1 MAKKQKD
8 RKMTAE
14 EYFREKKG
22 GRRMENEYFIAI
34 DKESLFKMMES
45 FALYKMNEQ
54 EIKNAINMAT
64 SKEIVDLSQ
73 N

>member
-1 MAKKQKD
+1 
-8 RKMTAE
+8 
-14 EYFREKKG
+14 
-22 GRRMENEYFIAI
+22 MENEYFIAI
-34 DKESLFKMMES
+34 DKESLFKTMES

-64 SKEIVDLSQ
+64 PKEIVDLSQ